1 MKKFKPP
8 LSLSADSYWWPAHRV
23 SIHPHILVKYGSIQQ
38 CKSHRWRGKKTSL
51 ESGFENAKHW
61 ETESGCCSVSWHWI
75 LLWVRTTTYSLVTWS
90 ISWDVNIMAE
100 APLLNTMQKH
110 DMMLKSQLKV
120 SSSNW
125 KWPHCGSMGRTQTIQ
140 TDISLITLITHTH
153 TWLLN
158 THTYH
163 TQIFRYFITFL
174 CAVQELNL
182 YLLNIQNGMQMQQLC
197 FLVFQS
203 KVCLWTMCTAGSGPG
218 WPAVSELSYI
228 SQRTQRFPGVSC
240 YSRTGCTLL

>member
-1 MKKFKPP
+1 MEGKKDIFRIWIWKCEA
-8 LSLSADSYWWPAHRV
+8 LRNRV
-23 SIHPHILVKYGSIQQ
+23 RMLQRFLALNLALGQDDHILSCHMKHQLG
-38 CKSHRWRGKKTSL
+38 CKHHGWSSTAQH
-51 ESGFENAKHW
+51 NAKAWHDVKK
-61 ETESGCCSVSWHWI
+61 SVEG
-75 LLWVRTTTYSLVTWS
+75 R
-90 ISWDVNIMAE
+90 NI
-100 APLLNTMQKH
+100 
-110 DMMLKSQLKV
+110 